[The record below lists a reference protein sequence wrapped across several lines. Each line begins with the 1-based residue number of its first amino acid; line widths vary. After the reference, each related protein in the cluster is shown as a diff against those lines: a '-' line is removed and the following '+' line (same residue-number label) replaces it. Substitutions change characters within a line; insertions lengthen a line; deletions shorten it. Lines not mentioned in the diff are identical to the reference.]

1 MKTIKTT
8 AGQTAKIIA
17 TLFVACSLI
26 FSSCKKGDTGPAGA
40 TGPQGSPG
48 PQAKTFNFNLT
59 FNTGDTFQSYSGVTG
74 FDADDVVMVYAKYE
88 TLGTTDYWSQLP
100 VVIGNVVNFVPEFS
114 DQTGFLFINTLKADG
129 TTGSPWTATT
139 TIAFKAVLIKSS
151 QIKIHPNVNWSNY
164 TEVKKTFNL
173 D

>member
-1 MKTIKTT
+1 MKKITT
-8 AGQTAKIIA
+8 TLAMGIIA
-17 TLFVACSLI
+17 TVLLFSG
-26 FSSCKKGDTGPAGA
+26 CKKGDTGPAGA

-59 FNTGDTFQSYSGVTG
+59 FNTGDTFQSYAGITG

-100 VVIGNVVNFVPEFS
+100 VVIGNAVNFIPEFS

-129 TTGSPWTATT
+129 TSGSPWTSAS

-151 QIKIHPNVNWSNY
+151 QIKANPHVNYSDY
-164 TEVKKTFNL
+164 SAVKKAFNIK